1 MVLNGIDRIEEFD
14 SLFLNRRLGLLTAP
28 AGLNR
33 ELRSSI
39 DVLGER
45 YDLRRLYAPE
55 HGIRGEQMA
64 GQIVKD
70 SRDLVTGL
78 PVYSLYQEKTRRM
91 TEEMLEGIDTVVV
104 DLQDV
109 GARFYTFL
117 YTMMYAMEA
126 CSKFEKEFV
135 VLDRIN
141 PLGGRL
147 VEGNLIQERKRS
159 FVGDYPLTI
168 RYGLTI
174 GELAGMMHEEME
186 LDGEFHVVP
195 LEGWKRDM
203 LFPETGRIWV
213 APSLNL
219 PRFDA
224 ALLYPG
230 TCLFEGTNLSEGRG
244 TASPFDTV
252 GAPYVDG
259 RDFAAVMNKMGIPGV
274 KFRPVFFVPTVS
286 KHAGCLCQGVQIHV
300 TDVQALRPVEV
311 GVRMIY
317 ALKERYEEFRFLET
331 KEGEALAYVD
341 VLSGDDDMTDESV
354 DVETLLEKYRKDSR
368 QFQER
373 KQKFHLYR

>member
-1 MVLNGIDRIEEFD
+1 MVLNGIDRIEQYD

-28 AGLNR
+28 AGLNL
-33 ELRSSI
+33 ELHSSI

-64 GQIVKD
+64 GQIVKN

-78 PVYSLYQEKTRRM
+78 PVYSLYQKKTGRM
-91 TEEMLEGIDTVVV
+91 TEEMLDGIDAVVV

-126 CSKFEKEFV
+126 CAEFGKEFV
-135 VLDRIN
+135 VLDRVN
-141 PLGGRL
+141 PLGGGL

-159 FVGDYPLTI
+159 FVGDYSLTI

-195 LEGWKRDM
+195 LGGWRRDM
-203 LFPETGRIWV
+203 LFPETGRLWV

-219 PRFDA
+219 PKFDA

-244 TASPFDTV
+244 TTSPFDTI

-259 RDFAAVMNKMGIPGV
+259 REFAAVMNGMGLPGV

-300 TDVQALRPVEV
+300 TDAGALRPVEV

-317 ALKERYEEFRFLET
+317 ALKERYEEFHFLEM

-354 DVETLLEKYRKDSR
+354 DVETLLEKYRKDSE
-368 QFQER
+368 QFRER
-373 KQKFHLYR
+373 KRKFHLYG